1 MATSR
6 YDRSPRLDRS
16 VRRVTVVSGDGERS
30 GVGRTVQ
37 LHVRRERRRRR
48 RRTSRELRPQERL
61 VRRMVRA
68 LEAGA
73 REYLRRHERSTRR
86 RRDGW
91 LDNIDTNLERAR
103 ERMLDTLIP
112 E

>member
-16 VRRVTVVSGDGERS
+16 VRRVTVVSGDGDRS

-48 RRTSRELRPQERL
+48 RKVSRELRPEERL

-68 LEAGA
+68 FEVGA
-73 REYLRRHERSTRR
+73 REYLRRHDRSTRR

-91 LDNIDTNLERAR
+91 LDNMDRNLERAH
-103 ERMLDTLIP
+103 EKMLDELIP
-112 E
+112 D